1 MYGAAAAAIAAD
13 DGPDQPSP
21 VSPDSTEPYVDAV
34 ELNSAA
40 KPRHAA
46 AAANNGIEPGP
57 EYIRPEL
64 ISGGN
69 APKSMPS
76 TSGRLTPARGE
87 TPASAPDRARLEPTA
102 KSVLAV
108 LLPGLS

>member
-1 MYGAAAAAIAAD
+1 VYD
-13 DGPDQPSP
+13 
-21 VSPDSTEPYVDAV
+21 DAV

-40 KPRHAA
+40 SASHAA
-46 AAANNGIEPGP
+46 AAASNGPEPGP

-76 TSGRLTPARGE
+76 TSGRPA
-87 TPASAPDRARLEPTA
+87 AARI
-102 KSVLAV
+102 SD
-108 LLPGLS
+108 